1 MSIFGSTF
9 LATLLLLV
17 GLPTGGLYPAIASE
31 LLYQPPMERFVT
43 NRPRL
48 FLSAESLPVVMQYVA
63 TAHHDFFN
71 AMRDYLNLLMTSTN
85 LLPGDYGMESA
96 AAAFLFLCERTPQW
110 FNAATTLLVC
120 SVDYYRDCDRSNRPV
135 NWYAFSRIH
144 AIAAYDWLYDAMDPE
159 LRARLGREIMDHVEH
174 AQPGNAPPPGAN
186 LGDYRHGFYGERSL
200 VWYAGIALR
209 GTGIDEAK
217 AELAIA
223 FGYDQ
228 NMRLLNHRRRI
239 AGDDGAVASPTL
251 DYALRANPW
260 AEFNF
265 FHTMTSAFGLDIA
278 TNWPHVA
285 LLSNYVLW
293 NVLPGGQ
300 EFGAGD
306 TDHQTNLMKTEQIYT
321 HCAQIRHFFGT
332 TEPQWASAAG
342 WIQDNYCQSHDY
354 FVAASPITPFLLT
367 AVDQAPPAIAP
378 PTNLPLARHF
388 AGVGQIFMR
397 SGWGDND
404 TCALFTAGGSVDG
417 SQGHKHFDE
426 NNFTIFHKGFLA
438 LDTGTR
444 PYPGN
449 HLFQYYGRSVAHNC
463 ILIRMEGEI
472 LPLFWGEP
480 APDEPVLPIAND
492 GGMRLTT
499 GAVIR
504 AFRTTS
510 DYTYIASD
518 ATACYHPDKCRLA
531 LRQFVHIQ
539 PDIFV
544 IFDRVQTVQPDQQTT
559 WLLHTVEEPR
569 IETDRF
575 SADHRDG
582 RLWCRTF
589 LPRDA
594 RLSKVGGPGKEFWSD
609 GRNWPLPTNSWP
621 RQTELTGR
629 WRLEVSPS
637 EPATNV
643 YFLHVIEVGDRLTKT
658 NMCSSWLQEDAERAG
673 VEFRF
678 GEREVSVSFRKNGD
692 AACEIRIQGEGKSI
706 GETLDN
712 TTLPQSGWAST
723 TPQKPKAP
731 SSLLVIP

>member
-1 MSIFGSTF
+1 MAGSLLLF
-9 LATLLLLV
+9 TLLLWGPSNAPAV
-17 GLPTGGLYPAIASE
+17 GLATNECAFRA
-31 LLYQPPMERFVT
+31 PMERLRVD
-43 NRPRL
+43 RPRL
-48 FLSAESLPVVMQYVA
+48 FLSSQTLPLVKARAQGPLQALYKA
-63 TAHHDFFN
+63 RQENLQILSSHDLDFPN
-71 AMRDYLNLLMTSTN
+71 
-85 LLPGDYGMESA
+85 DYGME
-96 AAAFLFLCERTPQW
+96 AAFAAFCFLCERSKDQL
-110 FNAATTLLVC
+110 NLAVRLLK
-120 SVDYYRDCDRSNRPV
+120 SSWAFYRDCDRSNRPV

-404 TCALFTAGGSVDG
+404 TCALFTGGGCLDG
-417 SQGHKHFDE
+417 GQGHKHFDE

-444 PYPGN
+444 PSGN

-472 LPLFWGEP
+472 LPPFWGEP

-544 IFDRVQTVQPDQQTT
+544 IFDRVQTVQPDQQTA

-594 RLSKVGGPGKEFWSD
+594 RLSKVGGSGKEFWSD

-629 WRLEVSPS
+629 WRMEVSPS

-673 VEFRF
+673 VKFIYNGTTWGVRFRTL
-678 GEREVSVSFRKNGD
+678 GD
-692 AACEIRIQGEGKSI
+692 MGAELKTVRGTNEAIISI
-706 GETLDN
+706 AN
-712 TTLPQSGWAST
+712 SAQPQSGWART
-723 TPQKPKAP
+723 GAER
-731 SSLLVIP
+731 